1 MNSTQQLRQE
11 ILQTSW
17 LPESYRRLGD
27 LWMNCSDAE
36 LAQSQRQLFRKDLWS
51 LLVLALNQNLLVH
64 PWAFA
69 RCQEVQQNPDGY
81 LDLWP
86 RGHYKSTIITYGK
99 TIQDILA
106 SHGDDPLPEWDGL
119 EPTFVI
125 FSHTRPAAK
134 AFLRQIKVEFEKNS
148 LLKQLFPDVLYQ
160 QPERE
165 APRWSDDSGLLV
177 RRKSNPKEA
186 TLEAWGLIDGTPTG
200 KHWHVCIYDDTVS
213 RDAVTSPEM
222 IAKTTEGWEISLNL
236 GTESPRR
243 RTIGTRW
250 SWADTYRAIM
260 ERGAAIPRIRRGTE
274 DGTLTGK
281 PVLLTQQQWDEKV
294 RGMGPYVASC
304 QLLLDPTS
312 DSKQRFLRPW
322 LEHRFERETMNWK
335 GMNRALLCDPASGK
349 KSCDRTSMAVIGFGP
364 DNNVYLLDLIADR
377 LTLKQRAAEFI
388 RLHRK
393 WQPLVSGYE
402 SYGLQA
408 DIEYIKEVQNR
419 ETYRFEIEELKG
431 KLGKNDRISRL
442 IPVAAE
448 GRFWLPDSIWRTNS
462 EGKLEELV
470 LRLIEEELLAFPVS
484 AYDDQ
489 MDAISRVFDLEMP
502 FPLPLQV
509 AHRDDRYSKQRRTN
523 SWMAS

>member
-1 MNSTQQLRQE
+1 
-11 ILQTSW
+11 
-17 LPESYRRLGD
+17 
-27 LWMNCSDAE
+27 MNCSDAE

-322 LEHRFERETMNWK
+322 LDHRFERETMNWK